1 MADPETQAFRLAI
14 LEAYGA
20 SQSAIGASYT
30 VTANTGNTA
39 SLLHDE
45 PPRPSRDVSDIFP
58 GLLPFVARNQ
68 WLEKRNQEL
77 LNEKPDSDQKRIAA
91 EKKLAAITLEM
102 KETLIA
108 FESRTMALKKCEEE
122 KEKWPVQELWL
133 STQEERV
140 KAEVKKQTEIEV
152 RKTVEPHIRAECAK
166 AQEEGCKA
174 GYVAGVYDGV
184 KNGHLEGQVYAATI
198 WRERVTSA
206 EKASRNNSYTAGRV
220 QGYADGRREGYNVGI
235 SAGFTIGLAA
245 GKREGAGE
253 RGETNQ
259 QSYERGWDEG
269 HSQGHYEG
277 YAKGFA
283 QGLDAVEQ
291 EEGGTA

>member
-1 MADPETQAFRLAI
+1 M
-14 LEAYGA
+14 
-20 SQSAIGASYT
+20 
-30 VTANTGNTA
+30 
-39 SLLHDE
+39 
-45 PPRPSRDVSDIFP
+45 
-58 GLLPFVARNQ
+58 LPFVARNQ

-77 LNEKPDSDQKRIAA
+77 LNEKADSDQKRIAA

-122 KEKWPVQELWL
+122 QEKWRMQKAQELEGTELEALQELWL

-152 RKTVEPHIRAECAK
+152 RRTMEPHIRAECAK

-174 GYVAGVYDGV
+174 GYVAGIYDGV
-184 KNGHLEGQVYAATI
+184 KKGHLEGQVYSATI

-206 EKASRNNSYTAGRV
+206 EKASRNNSYTAGRA

-235 SAGFTIGLAA
+235 SDGFTIGLAA

-259 QSYERGWDEG
+259 QSYERGRDEG